1 MIIQLLAL
9 NPFKAK
15 QFIIIT
21 THTAPSLLGVTETLS
36 YRAKFGFAFFFF
48 GKRQNFYPR
57 TMEISQKVSAT

>member
-9 NPFKAK
+9 NPFRAK

-36 YRAKFGFAFFFF
+36 YRAKFGFAFFLAKDRIFILEPW
-48 GKRQNFYPR
+48 K
-57 TMEISQKVSAT
+57 